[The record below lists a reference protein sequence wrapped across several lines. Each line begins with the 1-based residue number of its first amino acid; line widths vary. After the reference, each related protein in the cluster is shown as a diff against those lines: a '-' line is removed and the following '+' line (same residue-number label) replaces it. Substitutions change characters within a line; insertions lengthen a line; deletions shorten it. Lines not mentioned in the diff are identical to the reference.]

1 MIRPTFLGFETAKKG
16 ITTAQKGLDVTGHN
30 LTNWDSVGYTR
41 QRITQVAVAPDSYRN
56 RYSSSK
62 VGPAGQGVDISG
74 VAQIRDAYLD
84 KRYRDETAEVG
95 YYDQAVTILTDIQ
108 SAMNEYNPTTDTG
121 LRASIMA
128 MSDALQSFSIN
139 SYSETHANIVLSAFK
154 NLTQTIQQISAKLDS
169 AREQQIYDLDVSVQE
184 VNLKL
189 QKIAEL
195 NRAILDDANNIQY
208 NPYFGPNE
216 LYDERNQLLDE
227 LSRYADIHYTSN
239 VDGTINVEV
248 NGQMAVTGTKY
259 DKMEMTRDPYTDVV
273 GLRWIS
279 TNKPVEL
286 TNGSLKASTDYIN
299 GRGPNLRNT
308 GESTER
314 GFLYYKDQLNDFA
327 QTLANV
333 ANSIIPATD
342 ANGSILYEHELDAD
356 GQPIVDKSY
365 PDGYKTLLLLDE
377 NGEPIP
383 HLGADGKPVYR
394 LDARTGEKIPRKD
407 ADDNPIYAKDEDG
420 DVLKDADGNNI
431 PEYEI
436 EYKYKYQTKQLLG
449 GLSSL
454 PGDDGKYYVQSD
466 IPITADNISVTDE
479 WSNNS
484 GYVIF
489 QRNPDEHDTADNVGN
504 YALSLA
510 DAIANGTH
518 RFEPNGAT
526 FDGTFLDYVK
536 NYVTTLAEDVSFSEG
551 RQTATT
557 TIQQNLEDSRDSVS
571 GVVVDEEVAN
581 MMLYNKSLSAAS
593 RLLTAMDEALDTI
606 INKTGLVGR

>member
-16 ITTAQKGLDVTGHN
+16 INTAQKGLDITGHN

-41 QRITQVAVAPDSYRN
+41 QRITQVSVAPDSFRN

-62 VGPAGQGVDISG
+62 VGG
-74 VAQIRDAYLD
+74 
-84 KRYRDETAEVG
+84 
-95 YYDQAVTILTDIQ
+95 
-108 SAMNEYNPTTDTG
+108 
-121 LRASIMA
+121 
-128 MSDALQSFSIN
+128 SDALQSFSTHA
-139 SYSETHANIVLSAFK
+139 YSETHANIVLSSFK
-154 NLTQTIQQISAKLDS
+154 NLTQTLQQISSKLES
-169 AREQQIYDLDVSVQE
+169 ARNQQIYDLEVSVQE
-184 VNLKL
+184 VNIKL

-195 NRAILDDANNIQY
+195 NKAILDDASSIQY

-227 LSRYADIHYTSN
+227 LSKYADIHYTSN

-259 DKMEMTRDPYTDVV
+259 DKMEMTQSKETGVV

-286 TNGSLKASTDYIN
+286 TAGSLKASTDYIN
-299 GRGPNLRNT
+299 GRGPNLRNP

-333 ANSIIPATD
+333 ANSIIPETD
-342 ANGSILYEHELDAD
+342 ANGSIIYEYEL
-356 GQPIVDKSY
+356 G
-365 PDGYKTLLLLDE
+365 PDGKPLADPTDPTGFKRILQLDE
-377 NGEPIP
+377 DGNPIP
-383 HLGADGKPVYR
+383 QLGSDGKPVYK
-394 LDARTGEKIPRKD
+394 L
-407 ADDNPIYAKDEDG
+407 
-420 DVLKDADGNNI
+420 DADGNKI
-431 PEYEI
+431 PVIDQVTGQPAVDADNNPIYEV

-449 GLSSL
+449 AISSI

-466 IPITADNISVTDE
+466 IPITADNISVTDQ

-504 YALSLA
+504 YALALA

-518 RFEPNGAT
+518 RFEPNGAE

-536 NYVTTLAEDVSFSEG
+536 NYVTTLGEDVSFTES
-551 RQTATT
+551 RLTATT
-557 TIQQNLEDSRDSVS
+557 TIQQELEDGRDSVS

-593 RLLTAMDEALDTI
+593 RLMTAMDEALDTI

>member
-16 ITTAQKGLDVTGHN
+16 INTAQKGLDITGHN

-41 QRITQVAVAPDSYRN
+41 QRITQVSVAPDSFRN

-62 VGPAGQGVDISG
+62 VGGAGQGVDITG
-74 VAQIRDAYLD
+74 VAQIRDVYLD
-84 KRYRDETAEVG
+84 KRFRDESADVG
-95 YYDQAVTILTDIQ
+95 YYDQSTTILRDIQ
-108 SAMNEYNPTTDTG
+108 SALNEYNPTTDTG

-128 MSDALQSFSIN
+128 MSDALQSFSTHA
-139 SYSETHANIVLSAFK
+139 YSETHANIVLSSFK
-154 NLTQTIQQISAKLDS
+154 NLTQTLQQISSKLES
-169 AREQQIYDLDVSVQE
+169 ARNQQIYDLEVSVQE
-184 VNLKL
+184 VNIKL

-195 NRAILDDANNIQY
+195 NKAILDDASSIQY

-227 LSRYADIHYTSN
+227 LSKYADIHYTSN

-259 DKMEMTRDPYTDVV
+259 DKMEMTQSKETGVV

-286 TNGSLKASTDYIN
+286 TAGSLKASTDYIN
-299 GRGPNLRNT
+299 GRGPNLRNP

-333 ANSIIPATD
+333 ANSIIPETD
-342 ANGSILYEHELDAD
+342 ANGSIIYE
-356 GQPIVDKSY
+356 
-365 PDGYKTLLLLDE
+365 LDE
-377 NGEPIP
+377 NGDKILQLDEDGNPIP
-383 HLGADGKPVYR
+383 QLGSDGKPVYK
-394 LDARTGEKIPRKD
+394 L
-407 ADDNPIYAKDEDG
+407 
-420 DVLKDADGNNI
+420 DADGNKI
-431 PEYEI
+431 PVMDNTQNPPVQAVDPDGNPVYEV

-449 GLSSL
+449 AISSI

-466 IPITADNISVTDE
+466 IPITADNISVTDQ

-504 YALSLA
+504 YALALA

-518 RFEPNGAT
+518 RFEPNGAE

-536 NYVTTLAEDVSFSEG
+536 NYVTTLGEDVSFTES
-551 RQTATT
+551 RLTATT
-557 TIQQNLEDSRDSVS
+557 TIQQELEDGRDSVS

-593 RLLTAMDEALDTI
+593 RLMTAMDEALDTI

>member
-16 ITTAQKGLDVTGHN
+16 INTAQKGLDITGHN

-41 QRITQVAVAPDSYRN
+41 QRITQVSVAPDSFRN

-62 VGPAGQGVDISG
+62 VGGAGQGVDITG
-74 VAQIRDAYLD
+74 VAQIRDVYLD
-84 KRYRDETAEVG
+84 KRFRDESADVG
-95 YYDQAVTILTDIQ
+95 YYDQSTTILRDIQ
-108 SAMNEYNPTTDTG
+108 SALNEYNPTTDTG

-128 MSDALQSFSIN
+128 MSDALQSFSTHA
-139 SYSETHANIVLSAFK
+139 YSETHANIVLSSFK
-154 NLTQTIQQISAKLDS
+154 NLTQTLQQISSKLES
-169 AREQQIYDLDVSVQE
+169 ARNQQIYDLEVSVQE
-184 VNLKL
+184 VNIKL

-195 NRAILDDANNIQY
+195 NKAILDDASSIQY

-227 LSRYADIHYTSN
+227 LSKYADIHYTSN

-259 DKMEMTRDPYTDVV
+259 DKMEMTQSKETGVV

-286 TNGSLKASTDYIN
+286 TAGSLKASTDYIN
-299 GRGPNLRNT
+299 GRGPNLRNP

-333 ANSIIPATD
+333 ANSIIPETD
-342 ANGSILYEHELDAD
+342 ANGSIIYE
-356 GQPIVDKSY
+356 
-365 PDGYKTLLLLDE
+365 LDE
-377 NGEPIP
+377 NGDKILQLDEDGNPIP
-383 HLGADGKPVYR
+383 QLGSDGKPVYK
-394 LDARTGEKIPRKD
+394 L
-407 ADDNPIYAKDEDG
+407 
-420 DVLKDADGNNI
+420 DADGNKI
-431 PEYEI
+431 PVIDQVTGQPAVDADNNPIYEV

-449 GLSSL
+449 AISSI

-466 IPITADNISVTDE
+466 IPITADNISVTDQ

-504 YALSLA
+504 YALALA

-518 RFEPNGAT
+518 RFEPNGAE

-536 NYVTTLAEDVSFSEG
+536 NYVTTLGEDVSFTES
-551 RQTATT
+551 RLTATT
-557 TIQQNLEDSRDSVS
+557 TIQQELEDGRDSVS

-593 RLLTAMDEALDTI
+593 RLMTAMDEALDTI

>member
-16 ITTAQKGLDVTGHN
+16 INTAQKGLDITGHN

-41 QRITQVAVAPDSYRN
+41 QRITQVSVAPDSFRN

-62 VGPAGQGVDISG
+62 VGGAGQGVDITG
-74 VAQIRDAYLD
+74 VAQIRDVYLD
-84 KRYRDETAEVG
+84 KRFRDESADVG
-95 YYDQAVTILTDIQ
+95 YYDQSTTILRDIQ
-108 SAMNEYNPTTDTG
+108 SALNEYNPTTDTG

-128 MSDALQSFSIN
+128 MSDALQSFSTHA
-139 SYSETHANIVLSAFK
+139 YSETHANIVLSSFK
-154 NLTQTIQQISAKLDS
+154 NLTQTLQQISSKLES
-169 AREQQIYDLDVSVQE
+169 ARNQQIYDLEVSVQE
-184 VNLKL
+184 VNIKL

-195 NRAILDDANNIQY
+195 NKAILDDASSIQY

-227 LSRYADIHYTSN
+227 LSKYADIHYTSN

-259 DKMEMTRDPYTDVV
+259 DKMEMTQSKETGVV

-286 TNGSLKASTDYIN
+286 TAGSLKASTDYIN
-299 GRGPNLRNT
+299 GRGPNLRNP

-333 ANSIIPATD
+333 ANSIIPETD
-342 ANGSILYEHELDAD
+342 ANGSIIYEYEL
-356 GQPIVDKSY
+356 G
-365 PDGYKTLLLLDE
+365 PDGKPLADPTD
-377 NGEPIP
+377 PTIP
-383 HLGADGKPVYR
+383 QLGSDGKPVYK
-394 LDARTGEKIPRKD
+394 L
-407 ADDNPIYAKDEDG
+407 
-420 DVLKDADGNNI
+420 DADGNKI
-431 PEYEI
+431 PVIDQVTGQPAVDADNNPIYEV

-449 GLSSL
+449 AISSI

-466 IPITADNISVTDE
+466 IPITADNISVTDQ

-504 YALSLA
+504 YALALA

-518 RFEPNGAT
+518 RFEPNGAE

-536 NYVTTLAEDVSFSEG
+536 NYVTTLGEDVSFTES
-551 RQTATT
+551 RLTATT
-557 TIQQNLEDSRDSVS
+557 TIQQELEDGRDSVS

-593 RLLTAMDEALDTI
+593 RLMTAMDEALDTI

>member
-16 ITTAQKGLDVTGHN
+16 ISTAQKGLDITGHN

-41 QRITQVAVAPDSYRN
+41 QRITQVSVAPDSFRN

-62 VGPAGQGVDISG
+62 VGGAGQGVDITG
-74 VAQIRDAYLD
+74 VAQIRDVYLD
-84 KRYRDETAEVG
+84 KRFRDESADVG
-95 YYDQAVTILTDIQ
+95 YYDQSTTILRDIQ
-108 SAMNEYNPTTDTG
+108 SALNEYNPTTDTG

-128 MSDALQSFSIN
+128 MSDALQSFSTHA
-139 SYSETHANIVLSAFK
+139 YSETHANIVLSSFK
-154 NLTQTIQQISAKLDS
+154 NLTQTLQQISSKLES
-169 AREQQIYDLDVSVQE
+169 ARNQQIYDLEVSVQE
-184 VNLKL
+184 VNIKL

-195 NRAILDDANNIQY
+195 NKAILDDASSIQY

-227 LSRYADIHYTSN
+227 LSKYADIHYTSN

-259 DKMEMTRDPYTDVV
+259 DKMEMTQSKETGVV

-286 TNGSLKASTDYIN
+286 TAGSLKASTDYIN
-299 GRGPNLRNT
+299 GRGPNLRNP

-333 ANSIIPATD
+333 ANSIIPETD
-342 ANGSILYEHELDAD
+342 ANGSIIYEYEL
-356 GQPIVDKSY
+356 G
-365 PDGYKTLLLLDE
+365 PDGKPLADPTDPTGFKRILQLDE
-377 NGEPIP
+377 DGNPIP
-383 HLGADGKPVYR
+383 QLGSDGKPVYK
-394 LDARTGEKIPRKD
+394 L
-407 ADDNPIYAKDEDG
+407 
-420 DVLKDADGNNI
+420 DADGNKI
-431 PEYEI
+431 PVMDNTQNPPVPAVDADGNPVYEV

-449 GLSSL
+449 AISSI

-466 IPITADNISVTDE
+466 IPITADNISVTDQ

-504 YALSLA
+504 YALALA

-518 RFEPNGAT
+518 RFEPNGAE

-536 NYVTTLAEDVSFSEG
+536 NYVTTLGEDVSFTES
-551 RQTATT
+551 RLTATT
-557 TIQQNLEDSRDSVS
+557 TIQQELEDGRDSVS

-593 RLLTAMDEALDTI
+593 RLMTAMDEALDTI

>member
-16 ITTAQKGLDVTGHN
+16 INTAQKGLDITGHN

-41 QRITQVAVAPDSYRN
+41 QRITQVSVAPDSFRN

-62 VGPAGQGVDISG
+62 VGGAGQGVDITG
-74 VAQIRDAYLD
+74 VAQIRDVYLD
-84 KRYRDETAEVG
+84 KRFRDESADVG
-95 YYDQAVTILTDIQ
+95 YYDQSTTILRDIQ
-108 SAMNEYNPTTDTG
+108 SALNEYNPTTDTG

-128 MSDALQSFSIN
+128 MSDALQSFSTHA
-139 SYSETHANIVLSAFK
+139 YSETHANIVLSSFK
-154 NLTQTIQQISAKLDS
+154 NLTQTLQQISSKLES
-169 AREQQIYDLDVSVQE
+169 ARNQQIYDLEVSVQE
-184 VNLKL
+184 VNIKL

-195 NRAILDDANNIQY
+195 NKAILDDASSIQY

-227 LSRYADIHYTSN
+227 LSKYADIHYTSN

-259 DKMEMTRDPYTDVV
+259 DKMEMTQSKETGVV

-286 TNGSLKASTDYIN
+286 TAGSLKASTDYIN
-299 GRGPNLRNT
+299 GRGPNLRNP

-333 ANSIIPATD
+333 ANSIIPETD
-342 ANGSILYEHELDAD
+342 ANGSIIYE
-356 GQPIVDKSY
+356 
-365 PDGYKTLLLLDE
+365 LDE
-377 NGEPIP
+377 NGNKILQLDEDGNPIP
-383 HLGADGKPVYR
+383 QLGSDGKPVYK
-394 LDARTGEKIPRKD
+394 L
-407 ADDNPIYAKDEDG
+407 
-420 DVLKDADGNNI
+420 DADGNKI
-431 PEYEI
+431 PVMDNTQNPPVPAVDADGNPVYEV

-449 GLSSL
+449 AISSI

-466 IPITADNISVTDE
+466 IPITADNISVTDQ

-504 YALSLA
+504 YALALA

-518 RFEPNGAT
+518 RFEPNGAE

-536 NYVTTLAEDVSFSEG
+536 NYVTTLGEDVSFTES
-551 RQTATT
+551 RLTATT
-557 TIQQNLEDSRDSVS
+557 TIQQELEDGRDSVS

-593 RLLTAMDEALDTI
+593 RLMTAMDEALDTI

>member
-16 ITTAQKGLDVTGHN
+16 LTTAQKGLDVTGHN
-30 LTNWDSVGYTR
+30 LVNWDSAGYTR
-41 QRITQVAVAPDSYRN
+41 QRITQVAVAPDSFRN
-56 RYSSSK
+56 RYSSSRT
-62 VGPAGQGVDISG
+62 GGAGQGVDISG
-74 VAQIRDAYLD
+74 VAQIRDVYLD
-84 KRYRDETAEVG
+84 KRFREETAEVG
-95 YYDQAVTILTDIQ
+95 YYDQAGTILNDIQ
-108 SAMNEYNPTTDTG
+108 AALNEYNPTTDTG

-128 MSDALQSFSIN
+128 MSDALQSFSTHA
-139 SYSETHANIVLSAFK
+139 YSETHANIVLSSFK
-154 NLTQTIQQISAKLDS
+154 NLTQTLQQISSKLES
-169 AREQQIYDLDVSVQE
+169 ARNQQIYDLEVSVQE
-184 VNLKL
+184 VNIKL

-195 NRAILDDANNIQY
+195 NKAILDDASSIQY

-227 LSRYADIHYTSN
+227 LSKYADIHYTSN

-259 DKMEMTRDPYTDVV
+259 DKMEMTQSKETGVV

-286 TNGSLKASTDYIN
+286 TAGSLKASTDYIN
-299 GRGPNLRNT
+299 GRGPNLRNP

-333 ANSIIPATD
+333 ANSIIPETD
-342 ANGSILYEHELDAD
+342 ANGSIIYE
-356 GQPIVDKSY
+356 
-365 PDGYKTLLLLDE
+365 LDE
-377 NGEPIP
+377 NGNKILQLDEDGNPIP
-383 HLGADGKPVYR
+383 QLGSDGKPVYK
-394 LDARTGEKIPRKD
+394 L
-407 ADDNPIYAKDEDG
+407 
-420 DVLKDADGNNI
+420 DADGNKI
-431 PEYEI
+431 PVIDQVTGQPAVDADNNPIYEV

-449 GLSSL
+449 AISSI

-466 IPITADNISVTDE
+466 IPITADNISVTDQ

-504 YALSLA
+504 YALALA

-518 RFEPNGAT
+518 RFEPNGAE

-536 NYVTTLAEDVSFSEG
+536 NYVTTLGEDVSFTES
-551 RQTATT
+551 RLTATT
-557 TIQQNLEDSRDSVS
+557 TIQQELEDGRDSVS

-593 RLLTAMDEALDTI
+593 RLMTAMDEALDTI